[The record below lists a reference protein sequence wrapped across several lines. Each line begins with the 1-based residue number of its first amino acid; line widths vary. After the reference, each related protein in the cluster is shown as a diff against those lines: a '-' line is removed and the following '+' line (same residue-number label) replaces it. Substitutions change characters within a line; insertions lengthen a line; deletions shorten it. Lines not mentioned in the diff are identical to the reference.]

1 MNHFEVTIGLSG
13 QHNSPPKPTSMK
25 KVTALL
31 PVILLAIQTTIAQTD
46 SVATAPE
53 TPDQKGPYKA
63 TIKTIDGKTQQG
75 WLYQV
80 NDSQVVLLKNV
91 KDLRNQYDQLLQP
104 TGSFT
109 LSADQVHTISL
120 KRKNAGL
127 KGMLIGF
134 GVGALSGI
142 VSGFISGD
150 DPITPYTGTFAD
162 AFIGIGNAFAMTA
175 GEKAVA
181 GGLILG
187 TGGAIVGLII
197 GSVAKKKFTIGG
209 KKEKVRDLHAELV
222 QKNIIPR

>member
-1 MNHFEVTIGLSG
+1 MNHFKVTIGLNG
-13 QHNSPPKPTSMK
+13 QHNSPPNPTRMK

-31 PVILLAIQTTIAQTD
+31 PIILLVIQTIAQTD
-46 SVATAPE
+46 SLVTAPE
-53 TPDQKGPYKA
+53 TAVKKGPYKA

-80 NDSQVVLLKNV
+80 NDSQVVLLKDV
-91 KDLRNQYDQLLQP
+91 KDLRTRYDQLLQP

-109 LSADQVHTISL
+109 VPADQVHAISL

-134 GVGALSGI
+134 GVGALTGI

-150 DPITPYTGTFAD
+150 DPITLYTGTFAD

-181 GGLILG
+181 GGLIFG

-197 GSVAKKKFTIGG
+197 GSVAKKKFIIGG
-209 KKEKVRDLHAELV
+209 NKEKVRDLHAELV

>member
-1 MNHFEVTIGLSG
+1 MNHFEVAIGLNR

-31 PVILLAIQTTIAQTD
+31 PVILLAIQTMAQTD

-53 TPDQKGPYKA
+53 TPAQKGPYKA

-91 KDLRNQYDQLLQP
+91 KELSTKYDELLQP

-109 LSADQVHTISL
+109 VPADQVHTISL

-134 GVGALSGI
+134 GVGALYGI

-150 DPITPYTGTFAD
+150 DPVTPYTGTFAD

-181 GGLILG
+181 GGLIFG

>member
-1 MNHFEVTIGLSG
+1 MNQFEVAIGLHR
-13 QHNSPPKPTSMK
+13 QRNSPPKSTSMK

-31 PVILLAIQTTIAQTD
+31 PVILLAIQTMAQTD
-46 SVATAPE
+46 SAATAPE
-53 TPDQKGPYKA
+53 TPAQKGPYKA

-91 KDLRNQYDQLLQP
+91 KDLRNTQNQLLQP
-104 TGSFT
+104 TGSFM
-109 LSADQVHTISL
+109 LPAEQVHSISL

-127 KGMLIGF
+127 RGMLIGF
-134 GVGALSGI
+134 GTGALTGVI
-142 VSGFISGD
+142 SGFISGD
-150 DPITPYTGTFAD
+150 DPVTPYTGTFAD
-162 AFIGIGNAFAMTA
+162 IFIGFGNAFAMTA

>member
-1 MNHFEVTIGLSG
+1 MNHFEITIGLNG

-31 PVILLAIQTTIAQTD
+31 LAILLTIQTMAQTD

-53 TPDQKGPYKA
+53 TPPQKGSYKA

-91 KDLRNQYDQLLQP
+91 KDLRTKYDELLQP
-104 TGSFT
+104 TGYFT
-109 LSADQVHTISL
+109 VPADQVHTISL
-120 KRKNAGL
+120 KKKNAGL

-134 GVGALSGI
+134 GAGALSGI

-150 DPITPYTGTFAD
+150 DPVTPYTGTFAD

-175 GEKAVA
+175 GEKAVT
-181 GGLILG
+181 GGLIFG

-209 KKEKVRDLHAELV
+209 KKDKVRDLHAELV
-222 QKNIIPR
+222 QKNIIPQ

>member
-1 MNHFEVTIGLSG
+1 MNHCEVTIGLSC

-25 KVTALL
+25 KVIALL
-31 PVILLAIQTTIAQTD
+31 PVILLAIQTMVQTD

-53 TPDQKGPYKA
+53 TPVPKGPYKA

-91 KDLRNQYDQLLQP
+91 RDLRNKYDELLQP
-104 TGSFT
+104 TGSYI
-109 LSADQVHTISL
+109 LPADQIHTISL

-134 GVGALSGI
+134 GAGALSGI

-150 DPITPYTGTFAD
+150 DPVTPYTGTFAD
-162 AFIGIGNAFAMTA
+162 AFIGIGNAFAMSA

-181 GGLILG
+181 GGLIFG
-187 TGGAIVGLII
+187 TGGGIVGLII
-197 GSVAKKKFTIGG
+197 SSVAKKKFTIGG
-209 KKEKVRDLHAELV
+209 KKEKIRDLHAELV